1 MRVIGFGDQ
10 VVDKY
15 ENERIMYP
23 GGNALNIAVFAKKL
37 GVEAAFLGAFGND
50 KEAECVRK
58 AAIACQIEIDHCR
71 FYKGENGCAR
81 VCLENGDRRFL
92 GSNRCG
98 VLRTEGLRL
107 KEADYQYLLTFDLIH
122 SSVFSYTENDLKI
135 LHENGATISFDFSDR
150 ATSDYLEKVLPYID
164 YPVFSC
170 SHMEYMDMELL
181 MKKVVDMGCKLILCT
196 RGSEGAWIASKNG
209 IYRQEPHL
217 VAAKDTMAAG
227 DSFLTCFLIRY
238 LEGKENNKEEEKS
251 ILEALRAAA
260 DFAAEQCMID
270 GSFGYGCKY

>member
-1 MRVIGFGDQ
+1 
-10 VVDKY
+10 
-15 ENERIMYP
+15 
-23 GGNALNIAVFAKKL
+23 
-37 GVEAAFLGAFGND
+37 
-50 KEAECVRK
+50 
-58 AAIACQIEIDHCR
+58 
-71 FYKGENGCAR
+71 
-81 VCLENGDRRFL
+81 
-92 GSNRCG
+92 
-98 VLRTEGLRL
+98 
-107 KEADYQYLLTFDLIH
+107 
-122 SSVFSYTENDLKI
+122 
-135 LHENGATISFDFSDR
+135 
-150 ATSDYLEKVLPYID
+150 
-164 YPVFSC
+164 
-170 SHMEYMDMELL
+170 
-181 MKKVVDMGCKLILCT
+181 MGCKLILCT